1 MKLLHLHLPTL
12 NQSFFF
18 NKGMDGGRGFRVKNF
33 LLFLLFLCLLSLRM
47 EFSRAQMVPA
57 VFVFGDSL
65 VDVGNN
71 NYLPVSIVKA
81 DFPHNGIDFP
91 TKKPTGRFS
100 NGKNAADLL
109 AEKLGLPSS
118 PPYLSLLKKANESS
132 YINGVSFASG
142 GAGIFNGT
150 DQTYGQSIP
159 LLKQVDNYIVVYKSL
174 VQQMGPSG
182 AEKHLSKALFTI
194 VIGSNDMLDYFGSS
208 DLRKKSTPQQF
219 VDLMANTLK
228 GQLKRLYETGAR
240 KFVLTGIGVIGCIPA
255 ERVKNKTHKCNE
267 ECNFWSVKYNEELKA
282 MLKGLKSE
290 RQGINYS
297 YFDTYS
303 IMQNVIQKPSS
314 YGFSEIESACCGLG
328 DLRAKVPCVPV
339 SKYCSNRKDHV
350 FWDLYH
356 PTEATARIFVDT
368 LFDGPSQYCIP
379 MNVRQLVSA

>member
-1 MKLLHLHLPTL
+1 
-12 NQSFFF
+12 
-18 NKGMDGGRGFRVKNF
+18 
-33 LLFLLFLCLLSLRM
+33 
-47 EFSRAQMVPA
+47 MVPA

-71 NYLPVSIVKA
+71 NYLPVSIAKA

-91 TKKPTGRFS
+91 TKKPTGRFC

-118 PPYLSLLKKANESS
+118 PPYLSLSKKKDAPS

-150 DQTYGQSIP
+150 DQTLGQSIP
-159 LLKQVDNYIVVYKSL
+159 LLKQVDYYIAVQKIL
-174 VQQMGPSG
+174 VQQIGSSA
-182 AEKHLSKALFTI
+182 AESHLSKSLFVI
-194 VIGSNDMLDYFGSS
+194 VIGSNDIFDYFGSS
-208 DLRKKSTPQQF
+208 DRRKKSTPQQY

-240 KFVLTGIGVIGCIPA
+240 KFVLTGIGAIGCAPA
-255 ERVKNKTHKCNE
+255 ERVTNETHECSE
-267 ECNFWSVKYNEELKA
+267 ERNFWSVKYNEKLKA
-282 MLKGLKSE
+282 MLTGFKSE
-290 RQGINYS
+290 LQGVNYS

-303 IMQNVIQKPSS
+303 IMQKAIQNPSS
-314 YGFSEIESACCGLG
+314 YGFNEIKSACCGLG
-328 DLRAKVPCVPV
+328 DLKAKVPCVPV
-339 SKYCSNRKDHV
+339 SKYCTNRSDHV

-356 PTEATARIFVDT
+356 PTEATARVFVDT
-368 LFDGPSQYCIP
+368 LFDGPSQYCVP

>member
-18 NKGMDGGRGFRVKNF
+18 NKEMDDGRRFRVKNF
-33 LLFLLFLCLLSLRM
+33 LLFLLFFCLLSLRM

-71 NYLPVSIVKA
+71 NYLPVSIAKA

-91 TKKPTGRFS
+91 TRKPTGRFS

-118 PPYLSLLKKANESS
+118 PPYLSLLKKTDESS

-150 DQTYGQSIP
+150 DQTY
-159 LLKQVDNYIVVYKSL
+159 
-174 VQQMGPSG
+174 
-182 AEKHLSKALFTI
+182 
-194 VIGSNDMLDYFGSS
+194 
-208 DLRKKSTPQQF
+208 
-219 VDLMANTLK
+219 
-228 GQLKRLYETGAR
+228 RLYETGAR
-240 KFVLTGIGVIGCIPA
+240 KFILTGIGAIGCIPA
-255 ERVKNKTHKCNE
+255 ERVKNKTHECNE

-290 RQGINYS
+290 LQGINYS

-314 YGFSEIESACCGLG
+314 YGFNEIESACCGLG
-328 DLRAKVPCVPV
+328 DLKAKVPCVPI
-339 SKYCSNRKDHV
+339 SKYCSNRKDYV

-356 PTEATARIFVDT
+356 PTEATATIFVHT

>member
-18 NKGMDGGRGFRVKNF
+18 NKEMDDGRRFRVKNF
-33 LLFLLFLCLLSLRM
+33 LLFLLFFCLLSLRM
-47 EFSRAQMVPA
+47 EFSRAQMVPP

-65 VDVGNN
+65 VDIMFEIFVN
-71 NYLPVSIVKA
+71 LK
-81 DFPHNGIDFP
+81 
-91 TKKPTGRFS
+91 T
-100 NGKNAADLL
+100 
-109 AEKLGLPSS
+109 EKLGLPSS
-118 PPYLSLLKKANESS
+118 PPYLSLLKKTDESS

-174 VQQMGPSG
+174 VQQMGSPG
-182 AEKHLSKALFTI
+182 AEKHLSKSLFTI
-194 VIGSNDMLDYFGSS
+194 VIGSNDILDYFGSS

-219 VDLMANTLK
+219 VDSMANTLK

-240 KFVLTGIGVIGCIPA
+240 KFVLTGIGAIGCIPA
-255 ERVKNKTHKCNE
+255 ERVKNKTHECNE

-290 RQGINYS
+290 LQGINYS

-314 YGFSEIESACCGLG
+314 YGFNEIESACCGLG
-328 DLRAKVPCVPV
+328 DLKAKVPCVPI
-339 SKYCSNRKDHV
+339 SKYCSNRKDYV

-356 PTEATARIFVDT
+356 PTEATATIFVHT